1 MKKLLEIKDLSIR
14 YRVSGGMLSAV
25 NKVNLD
31 INQGEIFAVIGES
44 GCGKSTMAF
53 ALMRLLMN
61 GTEEITG
68 SVMYNGTDLLKLSER
83 EMEAVR
89 GKEIGMIFQNP
100 LDSLNPVYRS
110 GTQIT
115 EAILLDGGSKTEA
128 WEKTIDL
135 YQQLKIPDARSRV
148 NSFPHELSGG
158 MRQRVM
164 IAMMLSRNP
173 RLIIADE
180 PTTAL
185 DVTIEKQ
192 ILEIFRN
199 LKQEYQTSFLV
210 ITHNFGIVAEIAD
223 RVGVFYGGE
232 LVEMADVFTLFEN
245 PGHPYTRKL
254 MCTLPRISKQEGRLD
269 TIDGIVPR
277 FMGDYQ
283 GCRFAN
289 RCGQCTKECREQEPA
304 LQEVEKGH
312 FVKCHKAV
320 DL

>member
-1 MKKLLEIKDLSIR
+1 MKKLLEIKDLSVR

-115 EAILLDGGSKTEA
+115 EGRAKRHSA
-128 WEKTIDL
+128 
-135 YQQLKIPDARSRV
+135 
-148 NSFPHELSGG
+148 SFIRLFITASASELSSPFMITCPMLTAG
-158 MRQRVM
+158 RVRTD
-164 IAMMLSRNP
+164 AFTGVSTRRKVSSRKK
-173 RLIIADE
+173 I
-180 PTTAL
+180 
-185 DVTIEKQ
+185 
-192 ILEIFRN
+192 
-199 LKQEYQTSFLV
+199 TS
-210 ITHNFGIVAEIAD
+210 GA
-223 RVGVFYGGE
+223 
-232 LVEMADVFTLFEN
+232 
-245 PGHPYTRKL
+245 
-254 MCTLPRISKQEGRLD
+254 
-269 TIDGIVPR
+269 
-277 FMGDYQ
+277 
-283 GCRFAN
+283 
-289 RCGQCTKECREQEPA
+289 
-304 LQEVEKGH
+304 
-312 FVKCHKAV
+312 
-320 DL
+320 